1 MIDFSR
7 RRSLGLI
14 MGGLTLAYPRA
25 APALVRSFVAF
36 GDSYTHSFRNGIP
49 SWADQISA
57 SGAAKLLVNLAFSG
71 ATTAGLNGRRTFDGQ
86 IDDWVANHR
95 SKGLPDR
102 TVVYFG
108 YNDIAPDNQ
117 ALSPAMIQYRVCIDR
132 LISYGVTQ
140 GSRRM
145 ILCLLHDWSRNPTHK
160 ITARSRVQA
169 WNQYVAYLAVTRT
182 NITTVNLFARLEDVY
197 RNKAAYGFIN
207 VSDPDKAR
215 SATSY
220 LYADINHFGR
230 KGQAIIANEIRPK
243 LL

>member
-1 MIDFSR
+1 MIEFTR
-7 RRSLGLI
+7 RRSLGLVA
-14 MGGLTLAYPRA
+14 GGLLAGRPAPTLAA
-25 APALVRSFVAF
+25 ARSFVAF
-36 GDSYTHSFRNGIP
+36 GDSYTHSYRHGIP

-57 SGAAKLLVNLAFSG
+57 SGNARLLVNLAFSG
-71 ATTAGLNGRRTFDGQ
+71 ATTAGLNGPRTFDGQ
-86 IDDWVANHR
+86 IDSWAANHR
-95 SKGLPDR
+95 STGLPDR

-117 ALSPAMIQYRVCIDR
+117 ALSPAMIQYRLSIDR

-140 GSRRM
+140 GGRRM
-145 ILCLLHDWSRNPTHK
+145 ILCLLHDWSRNPTRK
-160 ITARSRVQA
+160 IPARARVLA
-169 WNQYVAYLAVTRT
+169 WNQYVARLAATRA
-182 NITTVNLFARLEDVY
+182 NVNLFARLEDVY

-207 VSDPDKAR
+207 VTDPDKAS